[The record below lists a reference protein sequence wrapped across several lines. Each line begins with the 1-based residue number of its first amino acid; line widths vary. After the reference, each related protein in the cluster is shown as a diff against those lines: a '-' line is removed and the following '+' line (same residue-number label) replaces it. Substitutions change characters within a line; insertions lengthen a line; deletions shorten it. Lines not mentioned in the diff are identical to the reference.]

1 MESKVKDMV
10 DDLRD
15 ELARDLRGLHL
26 ELLKTSETTQAA
38 MQGLVQTFQV
48 LVEENRGLRRE
59 MEELQ
64 QQMERPY

>member
-1 MESKVKDMV
+1 M

-26 ELLKTSETTQAA
+26 ELLKTSETTHAA
-38 MQGLVQTFQV
+38 MQGLVQTFQA
-48 LVEENRGLRRE
+48 LMEENRGLRRE

-64 QQMERPY
+64 QQMEMPY